1 MHQKVILVDDL
12 IAGVG
17 TVNLDNRSFHLN
29 FEVMAF
35 MLQGPA
41 LTRVEAMLLT
51 DLDNSD
57 LVDLDEYHRRPLGFR
72 LAVRAAR
79 LMAPLQ

>member
-1 MHQKVILVDDL
+1 MHQKVVLIDDT

-35 MLQGPA
+35 ALNGP
-41 LTRVEAMLLT
+41 LLEQVEAMLI
-51 DLDNSD
+51 DDFEHSD
-57 LVDLDEYHRRPLGFR
+57 RVDLDEYDRRPFKFR